1 MKYVI
6 IEASEVSNV
15 NFTEVVERDANSLR
29 YNADNSQTIVKFNGD
44 TPSFLIG
51 KTQYTHSE
59 ILAIL
64 ATDEWTDPDANP

>member
-15 NFTEVVERDANSLR
+15 NFTEVVERDSNSLR
-29 YNADNSQTIVKFNGD
+29 YNADNSQTIVKFDGN
-44 TPSFLIG
+44 TPRFLEG

-59 ILAIL
+59 ILAIVNT
-64 ATDEWTDPDANP
+64 AEWNPE

>member
-15 NFTEVVERDANSLR
+15 NFTEVAERDANSLR

-59 ILAIL
+59 ILAIV
-64 ATDEWTDPDANP
+64 ATDEWTEPAANP